1 MDSLRFEDAA
11 LYLRVK
17 RMEVLASNIANADTP
32 GYQAKDI
39 DFKAALEETQRQML
53 TVQSTN
59 KSHLG
64 NIAPTSIDPQIA
76 FRHQIDLSST
86 GNPYLSIP

>member
-1 MDSLRFEDAA
+1 
-11 LYLRVK
+11 
-17 RMEVLASNIANADTP
+17 MEVLASNIANADTP

-76 FRHQIDLSST
+76 FRPVSQNAMDRNTVI
-86 GNPYLSIP
+86 SIKRGHHLQLMLFVRNSL